1 MATLREWVR
10 RVLGS
15 LNRNGSDADLEE
27 ELRAHM
33 ELARQQSLTTGSS
46 ERDARLKAGG
56 MAQTMDALRDQRA
69 LPWLD
74 DLTRDIRYALRTLR
88 RSPMFTAVVLLTLAI
103 GIGANTAVFSVVDT
117 ILIKPLPYPDAG
129 QLVAVK
135 HLAPGAPGLTTAS
148 GDLRLSPSMYFT
160 YAEQNRVFQA
170 FGVYFPATMTVT
182 GVGEPE
188 QVRSVVLSDGTLQ
201 ALGVRPILGRW
212 LSADDQKQGSTAV
225 MIGYG
230 YWQRRFG
237 GDRSIVGGR
246 AVTMDSRPREVV
258 GVMPRGFRIVTSE
271 PDVIVPVGLDRSRAI
286 LPGFGFPAIGRL
298 KPGLTL
304 ADASADIARLVPIW
318 NRSWPAFPGVNP
330 RIYESWRIT
339 PALRPLK
346 DEVVGNVTNA
356 LWVLMATIGIVMV
369 IACANVANLML
380 VRAERRQQELAVR
393 AALGA
398 GWGRIVRA
406 LLVESVVLGMFGGVL
421 GVGLAYAGLRV
432 LVANS
437 PATLPRVAEIAL
449 DSRSLLFT
457 LALSWCSALLF
468 GLIPAFKY
476 AGPRIGH
483 ALHGGGRGASD
494 SRDRHRVRHAL
505 VIGQVALALMLLVS
519 AGLMIRTSRALRHV
533 DPGFTTPNQLQ
544 VIRLNISPAMIQ
556 EAERVSRV
564 QHDLVDRLAA
574 IPGVTS
580 VAFSSALPMEGIVPT
595 WDAVVAEGQ
604 TYGATE
610 LPPFRLFKGV
620 SPGYFQTLGT
630 QIVAGR
636 EYTWADLDERR
647 DVTIISDNMA
657 RELFGAASAAVG
669 KRIRQ
674 GTAAFNVGPW
684 KEIVGVA
691 ADVRENGVH
700 EPAPT
705 TVYWLATRELL
716 SPQRQ
721 MQLNV
726 TRATAYVIRSS
737 RAGTESFLGELRQ
750 SIWAVNTNLPVTTV
764 RTMGELYDESMART
778 SFTLVM
784 LAIASVMAL
793 LLGVIG
799 IYGVM
804 SYVVSQRT
812 REIGIRMALG
822 ASASGLKAMFVRHG
836 LVLAGAGVLIGL
848 LAAAGLSRL
857 MASLLFGISPL
868 DPLTFAVVP
877 IVLAAATVLAS
888 YLPARRATLVDPVE
902 ILKAE

>member
-103 GIGANTAVFSVVDT
+103 GIGANTAVFSVVDA
-117 ILIKPLPYPDAG
+117 ILIKPLPYPDAE

-135 HLAPGAPGLTTAS
+135 HVAPGAPGLTTAS

-160 YAEQNRVFQA
+160 YADQNRVFQA
-170 FGVYFPATMTVT
+170 FGVYFPATTTVT
-182 GVGEPE
+182 GVAEPE
-188 QVRSVVLSDGTLQ
+188 QVRSVALSDGTLQ

-225 MIGYG
+225 LIGYG

-258 GVMPRGFRIVTSE
+258 GVMPPGFRIVTSE

-398 GWGRIVRA
+398 GWGRIIRA
-406 LLVESVVLGMFGGVL
+406 RLVESVVLGVFGGVL

-457 LALSWCSALLF
+457 LAISWCSALLF
-468 GLIPAFKY
+468 GLIPAVKY
-476 AGPRIGH
+476 AGPQIAH

-580 VAFSSALPMEGIVPT
+580 VAFSSALPMEGIVPN

-630 QIVAGR
+630 RIVAGR

-657 RELFGAASAAVG
+657 RELFGAAPAAVG

-700 EPAPT
+700 QPAPT

-737 RAGTESFLGELRQ
+737 RTGTESFLGELRQ

-784 LAIASVMAL
+784 LAIAGVMAL

-812 REIGIRMALG
+812 REIGIRLALG
-822 ASASGLKAMFVRHG
+822 ASASGLKAMFVQHG
-836 LVLAGAGVLIGL
+836 LVLVGAGVLIGL
-848 LAAAGLSRL
+848 LVAAGLSRL

-877 IVLAAATVLAS
+877 IVLTAATVLAS